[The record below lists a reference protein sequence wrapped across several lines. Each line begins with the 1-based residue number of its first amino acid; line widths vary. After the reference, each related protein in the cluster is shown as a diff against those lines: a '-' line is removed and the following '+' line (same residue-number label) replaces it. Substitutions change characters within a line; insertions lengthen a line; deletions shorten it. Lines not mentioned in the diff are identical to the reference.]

1 MNEKACTRPVN
12 HLACEVNVHYPIPT
26 RKNEEHPSN
35 FYNRL
40 VLLSVKCPGIFTSII
55 NLSYS
60 SFHWIWIYSSM
71 HRTNLALVIS
81 YETSTT
87 VGNVSY
93 RNYVILSLKVF
104 AFLFNCNW
112 NQVLFHT
119 GFTEGILFEI
129 WNKSV
134 WNWLLNGIPEIES
147 LLKLISF
154 ILKR

>member
-1 MNEKACTRPVN
+1 
-12 HLACEVNVHYPIPT
+12 
-26 RKNEEHPSN
+26 
-35 FYNRL
+35 
-40 VLLSVKCPGIFTSII
+40 
-55 NLSYS
+55 
-60 SFHWIWIYSSM
+60 M

-93 RNYVILSLKVF
+93 RNYLILSLKVF

-129 WNKSV
+129 
-134 WNWLLNGIPEIES
+134 
-147 LLKLISF
+147 
-154 ILKR
+154 